1 MSKDKHPTLRFA
13 ILAGCAVLMLGLATL
28 AFITPG
34 ALRAQQSI
42 LGGSVPPLPA
52 TITLTKTVGVDP
64 LTCSTS
70 STLTV
75 PISTVV
81 YYCYQV
87 ENTSDVVLPFH
98 QLFDDDFAQP
108 IIPDGFE
115 YELQPD
121 EVINTVE
128 MGIPAVRTITE
139 TVTNVA
145 QWQSYVDDDLYAQ
158 DIATA
163 TVTVVTPQITLNMRA
178 GRDDGCNG
186 SNPFPGF
193 VGTPYSWCVTLSN
206 TGEITLSEHAINVPY
221 LSLAMTRTETL
232 VPGAS
237 LTITR
242 AEESALGPHLFGGNL
257 TILANA
263 TSTQIEAGVPISATT
278 STSASL
284 LEVESQAWLPNI
296 SNEDA
301 TR

>member
-1 MSKDKHPTLRFA
+1 MIKNRRLNLRVAVVAASALLLLAMSALWM
-13 ILAGCAVLMLGLATL
+13 AG
-28 AFITPG
+28 PS
-34 ALRAQQSI
+34 ALRAQSVEPGQSI
-42 LGGSVPPLPA
+42 PPLPA
-52 TITLTKTVGVDP
+52 TITLTKTVGIDP
-64 LTCSTS
+64 DSCATS
-70 STLTV
+70 STLLV
-75 PISTVV
+75 PTGTVV

-87 ENTSDVVLPFH
+87 ENTSDEVLPFH

-128 MGIPAVRTITE
+128 MGIPASRTITR
-139 TVTNVA
+139 TITNVA

-163 TVTVVTPQITLNMRA
+163 TVTVVTPKITLNVRA

-193 VGTPYSWCVTLSN
+193 VGTPYSWCVTLVNS
-206 TGEITLSEHAINVPY
+206 GEITLTEHTINIPY
-221 LSLAMTRTETL
+221 VSLAISRTQTL
-232 VPGAS
+232 APGAS

-242 AEESALGPHLFGGNL
+242 AEESALGPYIFGGNL
-257 TILANA
+257 TISANA
-263 TSTQIEAGVPISATT
+263 TSTSIEAGVPFSATT

-284 LEVESQAWLPNI
+284 LEIEAQAWLPTI
-296 SNEDA
+296 SRD
-301 TR
+301 